1 MPQVVKGTKKRG
13 LGLLGN
19 LLVGKDVPEEG
30 YPDMEILGVDFDPKV
45 SSPTTGLSIYTPIFN
60 EFELAYKNIT
70 GLDLDLGQGSNYI
83 EGVNRETNKSA
94 AHDLEMYKQ
103 DALKIA
109 NENPYFRNHL

>member
-60 EFELAYKNIT
+60 EF
-70 GLDLDLGQGSNYI
+70 
-83 EGVNRETNKSA
+83 
-94 AHDLEMYKQ
+94 
-103 DALKIA
+103 
-109 NENPYFRNHL
+109 